1 MKYGIPLLLT
11 LMTVFASPLRAQDNR
26 EAAWLDSLAKSKP
39 DSSRVNLLLNL
50 SKYYLNS
57 SPEQAKIYGQKAL
70 DLSRTIKYSPGIAL
84 AYKNLGLSYY
94 MFGDYQGA
102 LFNFGLALKAYGLLG
117 DIEQEARLL
126 NNFGSVYYDR
136 GQDDSAL
143 DYYFKS
149 YALAEQLDDKVRM
162 ATVLNGIG
170 IVYLNKKATQGK
182 ALENFLKSLK
192 LADEAKDKY
201 VIGGA
206 SVNAGELYQKMKMED
221 SALYYFSISLEAYKN
236 TVDIAYPLNEIGN
249 VYEQKGDFRRAQ
261 NYHTRA
267 YNIALP
273 FDSKLDM
280 AQSQL
285 GLGRIFN
292 SENEYRNA
300 VNAYTDALRMASS
313 ISSKKEM
320 DSAYAGLASSNRK
333 LKDFA
338 KADMYQL
345 LYSNLS
351 DTLNNQDLSDK
362 LTHLQTNF
370 EIVQRQNKI
379 NLLTKDKELQNL
391 NLKRQKLVKNAF
403 ALGFLMII
411 IIASLIY
418 RGYWNKVK
426 TNQILD
432 KQKVQIENLLLNIL
446 PAEVALELQ
455 TTGQATPRFY
465 KSVSVLFT
473 DFKSFTSHA
482 EALTP
487 QEVVSELNTCF
498 IAFDDI
504 VEKYHL
510 EKIKTIGDSYMCAG
524 GIPTTDEAHPQNI
537 IRAGLDIIKFMKQRN
552 ASRLEMGL
560 DPWDLRVGIHIGPV
574 VAGVVGRKKYAYDIW
589 GSTVNI
595 ASRIESNGE
604 PGQVNISA
612 ETYNCIKDQFSCT
625 YRGKIWAKNVG
636 EIDMY
641 FVDSESQSLFTQQEP
656 KKADLGFSVSP
667 EGISRQNMEI

>member
-1 MKYGIPLLLT
+1 MKYILSFLLF
-11 LMTVFASPLRAQDNR
+11 LMTIFASPLRAQDNQ
-26 EAAWLDSLAKSKP
+26 EKVWLDSLVKSRP
-39 DSSRVNLLLNL
+39 DSNRVNLLLNL

-57 SPEQAKIYGQKAL
+57 SPENAKIYGQKAL
-70 DLSRTIKYSPGIAL
+70 DLSVTIKYNPGMAL

-94 MFGDYQGA
+94 MVGDYQGA
-102 LFNFGLALKAYGLLG
+102 LSNFGLALKTYGLLG
-117 DIEQEARLL
+117 DIQQQARLL

-170 IVYLNKKATQGK
+170 IVYLNKNATQGK

-192 LADEAKDKY
+192 LADEAGDKY

-206 SVNAGELYQKMKMED
+206 SVNAGELYQKMNMQD
-221 SALYYFSISLEAYKN
+221 SALYYFSISLNAYNN
-236 TVDIAYPLNEIGN
+236 TVDMAYPLNDMGN
-249 VYEQKGDFRRAQ
+249 VYEQKGDFRNAQ
-261 NYHTRA
+261 NDHTRA
-267 YNIALP
+267 YNIALT

-285 GLGRIFN
+285 GLGRIFH
-292 SENEYRNA
+292 SENQYRNA
-300 VNAYTDALRMASS
+300 INAYTEALRTASS

-320 DSAYAGLASSNRK
+320 DSAYAGLASSNRM

-345 LYSNLS
+345 MYSNLS
-351 DTLNNQDLSDK
+351 DTLNNQVLSDK

-370 EIVQRQNKI
+370 EIVQRENTI

-391 NLKRQKLVKNAF
+391 NLKRQNLIKNAF

-411 IIASLIY
+411 VIASLIY
-418 RGYWNKVK
+418 RGYRNKVK

-432 KQKVQIENLLLNIL
+432 KQKVEIENLLQNIL
-446 PAEVALELQ
+446 PGEVAQELQ
-455 TTGQATPRFY
+455 TTGHATPRYY

-473 DFKSFTSHA
+473 DFKNFTSHA
-482 EALTP
+482 DALTP

-524 GIPTTDEAHPQNI
+524 GIPKTDEEHPQNI
-537 IRAGLDIIKFMKQRN
+537 IRAGLDIVKFMKQRN
-552 ASRLEMGL
+552 ASRIDLGL
-560 DPWDLRVGIHIGPV
+560 APWDVRVGVHIGPV

-595 ASRIESNGE
+595 ASRMESNGE

-625 YRGKIWAKNVG
+625 HRGKIWAKSVG

-641 FVDSESQSLFTQQEP
+641 FVDSESQSVFIPQERKETEIVLSISQQ
-656 KKADLGFSVSP
+656 GVSP
-667 EGISRQNMEI
+667 QNIGI